1 MRRDPPQTNTVD
13 GGGSREKVIPLFPH
27 PAESRSI
34 EGRASRR
41 RYRIPLRG
49 AEVELGGRTL
59 VMGVLNVT
67 PDSFSDGG
75 RFADAEAAVAA
86 GLALFADGADWVDVG
101 GESTRPGGA
110 SRVAVDIERARVV
123 PVIEGLRRRGA
134 GVVSIDTTRAEV
146 ARAALDAGAD
156 LINDVSGLRFD
167 PAMAGLVAEQ
177 KVPSVLMHLRG
188 DFETMHREPRYADVM
203 REVAAEL
210 EDSLQRG
217 EKAGIAR
224 ERMIVDP
231 GIGFAKTAAH
241 SLEVLRRLP
250 ELAALDRPLLVGPS
264 RKSFIGKVLDL
275 PVGERLF
282 GTAAAV
288 AAAVLGGAHVVRV
301 HDVREMTQVVRVCD
315 AIRGEI

>member
-1 MRRDPPQTNTVD
+1 
-13 GGGSREKVIPLFPH
+13 
-27 PAESRSI
+27 
-34 EGRASRR
+34 
-41 RYRIPLRG
+41 
-49 AEVELGGRTL
+49 VELGGRTL
-59 VMGVLNVT
+59 LMGVLNVT

-110 SRVAVDIERARVV
+110 SRVAAEVERGRVV

-134 GVVSIDTTRAEV
+134 GILSIDTTRAEV
-146 ARAALDAGAD
+146 ARSALDAGAD
-156 LINDVSGLRFD
+156 LVNDVSGFRFD
-167 PAMAGLVAEQ
+167 PAMAGLVAER

-188 DFETMHREPRYADVM
+188 DFENMHREPRYADVM
-203 REVAAEL
+203 REVMVEL
-210 EDSLQRG
+210 EDSLRRG
-217 EKAGIAR
+217 EAAGIAR
-224 ERMIVDP
+224 ESMIVDP

-250 ELAALDRPLLVGPS
+250 ELAALDRPVLVGAS

-301 HDVREMTQVVRVCD
+301 HDVKEMVQVVRVSD
-315 AIRGEI
+315 AIRGGI